1 VPDPHRVDMPP
12 FSWDLS
18 ARTNGIAHRAA
29 GQQRDFVLIHGL
41 GMSSAYFDRFARAL
55 YARGAHP
62 IAPDLPGFGESVV
75 SPAVGAAEHA
85 KILAEWTDV
94 LSIRDATWIGH
105 SLGCN
110 AVASLARLRPDIVKR
125 AICIGPLWSP
135 RPPARLLPALIV
147 DSFREPLALYP
158 YVARAYLKSG
168 VRRWVATAR
177 CYAGDIRTAPPD
189 VELFAGERD
198 PLVDR
203 KAMPNLTLLP
213 GAHACHFSHPDEC
226 ANAIVR

>member
-1 VPDPHRVDMPP
+1 VPVTRRVDLLP
-12 FSWDLS
+12 FSWNL
-18 ARTNGIAHRAA
+18 AGPTNGIAYRSA
-29 GQQRDFVLIHGL
+29 GQKRDFVLIHGL

-55 YARGAHP
+55 YACGAHP
-62 IAPDLPGFGESVV
+62 VAPDLPGFGESVGG
-75 SPAVGAAEHA
+75 AAAGAAEHA
-85 KILAEWTDV
+85 KILADWADA

-110 AVASLARLRPDIVKR
+110 AVAHVARLRPDIVKR

-135 RPPARLLPALIV
+135 RHPMRLPAALIV
-147 DSFREPLALYP
+147 DSYREPFALYP

-168 VRRWVATAR
+168 LVRWVRTAR
-177 CYAGDIRTAPPD
+177 RYAADIRTAPPD
-189 VELFAGERD
+189 IEMFAGERD

-203 KAMPNLTLLP
+203 KAIQNLTLLP

-226 ANAIVR
+226 ARAIVR